1 MNFIKL
7 TFMISFLICLTSTLF
22 ADGQIT
28 IYSAISA
35 EVFINDMKQSS
46 INPTDPCELT
56 IKENGNYVIEVR
68 AKNSSLVH
76 REEIRI
82 SKFSDIKKVIRAF
95 ETESTPTSQSLP
107 SQPANQPQLTSQPQP
122 ANNLSREEV
131 AEAIEMSTRKAKDEA
146 LAEESARREREKER
160 ETGNKVFNHLL
171 TIEAD
176 KNLSEQYKQL
186 ERKRLGI
193 ELSPQLNLLNLLG
206 GK

>member
-1 MNFIKL
+1 
-7 TFMISFLICLTSTLF
+7 
-22 ADGQIT
+22 
-28 IYSAISA
+28 
-35 EVFINDMKQSS
+35 
-46 INPTDPCELT
+46 
-56 IKENGNYVIEVR
+56 
-68 AKNSSLVH
+68 
-76 REEIRI
+76 
-82 SKFSDIKKVIRAF
+82 
-95 ETESTPTSQSLP
+95 
-107 SQPANQPQLTSQPQP
+107 
-122 ANNLSREEV
+122 
-131 AEAIEMSTRKAKDEA
+131 MSTRKAKDEA